1 MVASVSDLFGGAA
14 PFYARYRA
22 DHGQAAVDHLARRL
36 VAGRTVLDLGCGP
49 GTVAIPLAR
58 LVRRVLAVDPD
69 AEMLAEGERLAE
81 GSANIRWLLGDSTR
95 LRELPPFDDV
105 VMGRSFHW
113 MDRQAVLADLD
124 ALLPAGGAVALIGP
138 AREPVTPPWEPAM
151 RRVRA
156 AFGADEEAML
166 RTAAGSFQSSGEHHH
181 DVLAGSAFS
190 RLEAALFERRLTRR
204 HDEVVGLQLSYSY
217 CSPARLGDRLAAF
230 TEAAGAALEA
240 ENPSGEWEERVVTEV
255 LIARRP

>member
-1 MVASVSDLFGGAA
+1 MRAAATVVEAWALGAVEGE
-14 PFYARYRA
+14 
-22 DHGQAAVDHLARRL
+22 D
-36 VAGRTVLDLGCGP
+36 
-49 GTVAIPLAR
+49 AIQ
-58 LVRRVLAVDPD
+58 
-69 AEMLAEGERLAE
+69 LAEGRL
-81 GSANIRWLLGDSTR
+81 SNW
-95 LRELPPFDDV
+95 V
-105 VMGRSFHW
+105 
-113 MDRQAVLADLD
+113 
-124 ALLPAGGAVALIGP
+124 
-138 AREPVTPPWEPAM
+138 
-151 RRVRA
+151 RVRA
-156 AFGADEEAML
+156 AGDTGFSLRGRFSCSSCSSCSAVGRRSLRDGLRTITGWVSRGL